1 MGRLFS
7 DGAFAERL
15 KKKYEILA
23 GRKQEHTGAVD
34 QDVEKFLSDEAHWA
48 DIRKRN
54 TALELQDKI
63 NAGAFGLQNLKNTGS
78 LETQKAEN
86 VGIIARQKLD
96 SDLGLEGTKYTAD
109 QHLTGVKYHSDM
121 LGESARNTGVTE
133 LIKAH
138 SGVLNNT
145 LSTPEQR
152 KESEEALR
160 SLTTRATGRSTSEF
174 DIPDAPQ
181 VEQPISPIRA
191 GLDKKG
197 GAEAM
202 TFNTSMGTAENQAK
216 KRKELLDSFY
226 RMNPGIKPVLK

>member
-1 MGRLFS
+1 MNIKDIIDQVFS
-7 DGAFAERL
+7 MARESMEMR
-15 KKKYEILA
+15 KKKLGEPSWY
-23 GRKQEHTGAVD
+23 GGNK
-34 QDVEKFLSDEAHWA
+34 DEEEYWK
-48 DIRKRN
+48 DMRKRN
-54 TALELQDKI
+54 TALELQ
-63 NAGAFGLQNLKNTGS
+63 GATNKGLADVQTLRNTGELAKQES
-78 LETQKAEN
+78 EN
-86 VGIIARQKLD
+86 TGAIARQRIA
-96 SDLGLEGTKYTAD
+96 SELGLEGVRHTAD
-109 QHLTGVKYHSDM
+109 QNLAGEKYKADI

-138 SGVLNNT
+138 SGVLNNP
-145 LSTPEQR
+145 LSTPEQI
-152 KESEEALR
+152 KEAESALR

-181 VEQPISPIRA
+181 VGQPISPIRA

-202 TFNTSMGTAENQAK
+202 TFNTSMGNTENQAK

>member
-1 MGRLFS
+1 MNIKDIIDQVFS
-7 DGAFAERL
+7 MARESMEMR
-15 KKKYEILA
+15 KKKLGEPSWY
-23 GRKQEHTGAVD
+23 GGNK
-34 QDVEKFLSDEAHWA
+34 DEEEYWK

-54 TALELQDKI
+54 TTLELQ
-63 NAGAFGLQNLKNTGS
+63 GATNKGLTDVQKLINTGELAKQES
-78 LETQKAEN
+78 EN
-86 VGIIARQKLD
+86 TGAIARQRIA
-96 SDLGLEGTKYTAD
+96 SELGLEGVRHTAD
-109 QHLTGVKYHSDM
+109 QGLAGEKYKADI

-202 TFNTSMGTAENQAK
+202 TFNTSMGTTENQAK